1 MAIFRVAYFAFDRL
15 QEPLSRSIEVLA
27 RQSPTFNRGCAT
39 LARNFEKWRVSS
51 LNRDLAVG
59 EKRLLEAR
67 LTQEEA
73 VHKGAAL
80 LGESILWITGSA
92 VVLHQYLREKED
104 ENEVAA
110 AEQER
115 LDQKEARIYAA
126 IYASEARITAR
137 ISNLEARLLAQDA
150 TPPSQG
156 WSIW

>member
-1 MAIFRVAYFAFDRL
+1 M
-15 QEPLSRSIEVLA
+15 
-27 RQSPTFNRGCAT
+27 
-39 LARNFEKWRVSS
+39 
-51 LNRDLAVG
+51 
-59 EKRLLEAR
+59 
-67 LTQEEA
+67 
-73 VHKGAAL
+73 
-80 LGESILWITGSA
+80 GESILWITGSA

-115 LDQKEARIYAA
+115 LDQQEARIYAA

>member
-1 MAIFRVAYFAFDRL
+1 MAMFRVAYFAFERL

-27 RQSPTFNRGCAT
+27 RQSPTFNRGCAS
-39 LARNFEKWRVSS
+39 LARSFERWRISS

-59 EKRLLEAR
+59 EKRVLEAH

-92 VVLHQYLREKED
+92 VVLHQYLKEKED
-104 ENEVAA
+104 EDEVAA

-115 LDQKEARIYAA
+115 LDQQEARIYAA
-126 IYASEARITAR
+126 IAASEARLAAR
-137 ISNLEARLLAQDA
+137 LVAFEARLAQRA
-150 TPPSQG
+150 PPPSSQG